1 MTVRDGGGLSS
12 SVSTT
17 VTVQRNL
24 NTPAFVDV
32 GNSGYSVNVDNNI
45 PTGRT
50 VYDAQAT
57 DGDTNTVVSYLGLSV
72 CVCVSGGGWG
82 ICVRVC
88 VTIIETSF

>member
-45 PTGRT
+45 PIGRT

-57 DGDTNTVVSYLGLSV
+57 DGDTNTVVSCLG
-72 CVCVSGGGWG
+72 
-82 ICVRVC
+82 
-88 VTIIETSF
+88 